1 MLLRYTNAI
10 PQNYKALQ
18 RPPKKLYVKF
28 PHLKMKNLFLSLHEL
43 AGIAQSIQ
51 EVATGWTVGDRIQ
64 ARRNF
69 LGVKR
74 WRREA
79 NNELPPVPEFNE

>member
-28 PHLKMKNLFLSLHEL
+28 PHLKMKKKNFKPTRIGRDS
-43 AGIAQSIQ
+43 S
-51 EVATGWTVGDRIQ
+51 VDTGSRYGLDGR
-64 ARRNF
+64 
-69 LGVKR
+69 
-74 WRREA
+74 
-79 NNELPPVPEFNE
+79 